1 MRGLIGKK
9 IGMTQIFNDGGQAIP
24 VTVVEGGPC
33 VVTQVKTDAS
43 DGYDAI
49 QVGYGER
56 KNKHSNKALNGHF
69 QKAKTDVKRVLAEF
83 VPVPDYEYKTG
94 QEFGVS
100 LFKEGE
106 YVDVAGTTKGKGFS
120 GVMKRHGFKGGPKT
134 HGQRE
139 HPRSAGSIGQASDP
153 SRVFKGMKMAGQYG
167 NKRMTVRN
175 LEVISVDSE
184 KNQILLKGAVPG
196 AKYEVK
202 SNQSR
207 WWKRLDCYSGRFR
220 FWNQTQ

>member
-9 IGMTQIFNDGGQAIP
+9 IGMTQVFSDGGQSIP
-24 VTVVEGGPC
+24 VTVVEAGPC
-33 VVTQVKTDAS
+33 VVTQVKTKAT
-43 DGYDAI
+43 DGYDAV

-56 KNKHSNKALNGHF
+56 KRKHSNKALDGHF
-69 QKAKTDVKRVLAEF
+69 VKAGTDAKRFLAEF
-83 VPVPDYEYKTG
+83 VPVPDYDYQAG

-106 YVDVAGTTKGKGFS
+106 HVDVAGTTKGKGFS
-120 GVMKRHGFKGGPKT
+120 GVMKRHGFGGGPKT

-153 SRVFKGMKMAGQYG
+153 SRVFQGMKMAGQYG

-175 LEVISVDSE
+175 LEVVSIDKE
-184 KNQILLKGAVPG
+184 KNHLLLKGAIPG
-196 AKYEVK
+196 AKNGIIYITK
-202 SNQSR
+202 
-207 WWKRLDCYSGRFR
+207 
-220 FWNQTQ
+220 

>member
-9 IGMTQIFNDGGQAIP
+9 IGMTQVFTDRGQAVP
-24 VTVVEGGPC
+24 VTVVEAGPC
-33 VVTQVKTDAS
+33 VVTQIKTKTT

-49 QVGYGER
+49 QVGFGER
-56 KNKHSNKALNGHF
+56 KPKHSNKALNGHF
-69 QKAKTDVKRVLAEF
+69 EKAGTEAKRILAEF
-83 VPVPDYEYKTG
+83 VPVPDYDYKAG
-94 QEFGVS
+94 QHFGAS

-106 YVDVAGTTKGKGFS
+106 YVDVAGTTKGHGFS
-120 GVMKRHGFKGGPKT
+120 GVMKRHGFAGGPKT

-175 LEVISVDSE
+175 LEVVSVDMD
-184 KNQILLKGAVPG
+184 KNLILLKGAVPG
-196 AKYEVK
+196 ANNGIIYITK
-202 SNQSR
+202 
-207 WWKRLDCYSGRFR
+207 
-220 FWNQTQ
+220 

>member
-9 IGMTQIFNDGGQAIP
+9 IGMTQIFNDGGQSIP

-33 VVTQVKTDAS
+33 VVTQVKTHAS

-56 KNKHSNKALNGHF
+56 KVKHSNKALNGHF
-69 QKAKTDVKRVLAEF
+69 EKAKTDVKRVLAEF
-83 VPVPDYEYKTG
+83 VPVPDYEYKMG

-175 LEVISVDSE
+175 LEVVSVDSE

-196 AKYEVK
+196 AKNGIIFITK
-202 SNQSR
+202 
-207 WWKRLDCYSGRFR
+207 
-220 FWNQTQ
+220 

>member
-69 QKAKTDVKRVLAEF
+69 EKAKTDVKRVLAEF

-106 YVDVAGTTKGKGFS
+106 YVDVSGTTKGKGFS

-196 AKYEVK
+196 AKNGIIFITK
-202 SNQSR
+202 
-207 WWKRLDCYSGRFR
+207 
-220 FWNQTQ
+220 

>member
-9 IGMTQIFNDGGQAIP
+9 IGMTQMFTDGGQAVP
-24 VTVVEGGPC
+24 VTVVEAGPC
-33 VVTQVKTDAS
+33 VVTQIKTKTT

-49 QVGYGER
+49 QVGFGER
-56 KNKHSNKALNGHF
+56 KAKHSNKALNGHF
-69 QKAKTDVKRVLAEF
+69 EKAGTDAKRFLAEF
-83 VPVPDYEYKTG
+83 VPVPDYDYKPG
-94 QEFGVS
+94 QRFGAS

-106 YVDVAGTTKGKGFS
+106 YVDVAGVTKGHGFS
-120 GVMKRHGFKGGPKT
+120 GVMKRHGFAGGPKT

-175 LEVISVDSE
+175 LEVVSVDMD
-184 KNQILLKGAVPG
+184 KNLILLKGAVPG
-196 AKYEVK
+196 ANNGIIYITK
-202 SNQSR
+202 
-207 WWKRLDCYSGRFR
+207 
-220 FWNQTQ
+220 

>member
-9 IGMTQIFNDGGQAIP
+9 IGMTQVFTDDGQTVP
-24 VTVVEGGPC
+24 VTVVEAGPC
-33 VVTQVKTDAS
+33 VVTQVKTQPT

-56 KNKHSNKALNGHF
+56 KAKHSNKPLNGHF
-69 QKAKTDVKRVLAEF
+69 AKAGSDAKRYLAEF
-83 VPVPDYEYKTG
+83 VPVLDYDYKAG
-94 QEFGVS
+94 QQFDAS

-106 YVDVAGTTKGKGFS
+106 YVDVAGTTKGRGFS
-120 GVMKRHGFKGGPKT
+120 GVMKRHGFSGGPKT

-167 NKRMTVRN
+167 NKKMTVRN
-175 LEVISVDSE
+175 LEVVSVDVE
-184 KNQILLKGAVPG
+184 RNQILLKGAVPG
-196 AKYEVK
+196 AKNGIIYITK
-202 SNQSR
+202 
-207 WWKRLDCYSGRFR
+207 
-220 FWNQTQ
+220 

>member
-33 VVTQVKTDAS
+33 VVTQVKTHAS

-69 QKAKTDVKRVLAEF
+69 EKAKTDVKRVLAEF

-106 YVDVAGTTKGKGFS
+106 YVNVAGTTKGKGFS

-184 KNQILLKGAVPG
+184 KNQILLKGAVPCD
-196 AKYEVK
+196 KHRIIINTK
-202 SNQSR
+202 
-207 WWKRLDCYSGRFR
+207 
-220 FWNQTQ
+220 

>member
-33 VVTQVKTDAS
+33 VVTQVKTHAS

-69 QKAKTDVKRVLAEF
+69 EKAKTDVKRVLAEF

-106 YVDVAGTTKGKGFS
+106 YVNVAGTTKGKGFS

-175 LEVISVDSE
+175 LEVILVDSE

-196 AKYEVK
+196 AKNGIIFITK
-202 SNQSR
+202 
-207 WWKRLDCYSGRFR
+207 
-220 FWNQTQ
+220 

>member
-33 VVTQVKTDAS
+33 VVTQVKTHAS

-106 YVDVAGTTKGKGFS
+106 YVNVAGTTKGKGFS

-196 AKYEVK
+196 AKNGIIFITK
-202 SNQSR
+202 
-207 WWKRLDCYSGRFR
+207 
-220 FWNQTQ
+220 

>member
-69 QKAKTDVKRVLAEF
+69 EKAKTDLKRVLAEF

-106 YVDVAGTTKGKGFS
+106 FVDVAGTTKGKGFS

-196 AKYEVK
+196 AKNGIIFITK
-202 SNQSR
+202 
-207 WWKRLDCYSGRFR
+207 
-220 FWNQTQ
+220 